1 MQSLAEKLASEV
13 PKARVVKAFNTMAQE
28 IFELAPSPLKDYQ
41 VSVFVCADDAEA
53 RKAVMQLAKD
63 IGFASVDCGELR
75 HARLVEGLGDFIRFM
90 IGGQLQNPYAT
101 LSVNLL
107 PPASEQRLG
116 GRQPSNL
123 SSMRR
128 AHAV

>member
-53 RKAVMQLAKD
+53 RKTVMQLAKN
-63 IGFASVDCGELR
+63 IGFPSVDYGELR
-75 HARLVEGLGDFIRFM
+75 RARLVEGLGGFIRFM
-90 IGGQLQNPYAT
+90 IGSQLQNPYAT
-101 LSVNLL
+101 ISVNIAV
-107 PPASEQRLG
+107 ASSTRT
-116 GRQPSNL
+116 
-123 SSMRR
+123 
-128 AHAV
+128 